1 MARGPPSATFVPGPV
16 QILYWKRLSDPCDT
30 QVVATYEEYCP
41 IAVGVEYF
49 GDRWTPLI
57 LRELVVGSHRFNEIH
72 RGIPKIS
79 RTLLSQRLR
88 SLVERGLVERV
99 DDDGIEYHLTPAGAD
114 LQPIIWALGHWAA
127 RWAFGDPDKAQ
138 LDVAL
143 LVWRMRQ
150 HLDPERLPAR
160 RTTVEFRAS
169 GHNGGRAWLVADRRG
184 STACLTDPGYE
195 VDLVVHASNTALH
208 QWFVGRAELRQEVQA
223 GRIRF
228 NGPTRLVRSFPTWFI
243 ADPMLDEVR
252 RYARAE
258 RVS

>member
-1 MARGPPSATFVPGPV
+1 MREARRMTS
-16 QILYWKRLSDPCDT
+16 
-30 QVVATYEEYCP
+30 YEEYCP

-57 LRELVVGSHRFNEIH
+57 LRELVVGSHRFNDIH

-88 SLVERGLVERV
+88 SLVDRGLVDRV
-99 DDDGIEYHLTPAGAD
+99 EDDGIEYHLTPAGAD

-127 RWAFGDPDKAQ
+127 RWAFGDPEKAQ
-138 LDVAL
+138 LDVGWR
-143 LVWRMRQ
+143 VWRMRQ
-150 HLDPERLPAR
+150 HLDPARLPAR
-160 RTTVEFRAS
+160 RTTVEFRTT

-184 STACLTDPGYE
+184 STACQIDPGYE
-195 VDLVVHASNTALH
+195 VDLLVQANNAALH
-208 QWFVGRAELRQEVQA
+208 QWFVGRAELRDEIEA

-228 NGPTRLVRSFPTWFI
+228 NGPVRLVRSFPTWFI
-243 ADPMLDEVR
+243 SDPMLSDVR

-258 RVS
+258 RADARV